1 MNSKFA
7 PPTEKELEAF
17 ETSESNLKSTY
28 SPPTEQELKAF
39 EDSENNQSPKTTAA
53 DEELKA
59 PLAGYLAGK
68 ATQRGIEKTGEYV
81 EKGLEKIA
89 QMGGTSPEQLKVI
102 KENFPEFKA
111 TNPVQEVNDLLAQA
125 RGTNTSIN
133 QMYEQAGELLAD
145 KKITPDD
152 FRSLVEKAALE
163 QNKYGQPTFAK
174 PISQSEVSK
183 TLQPA
188 IESTQE
194 VVKSKQEKMLEEF
207 ADLKAKEAVT
217 KASEMSLGQ
226 LPQKTADQIAKTTKE
241 QVLQNPQAF
250 DFKGMTAQEA
260 FPIFQE
266 QRAKLI
272 SVEETPLAE
281 IFPSLK
287 GVGKLDPPEEAAFRK
302 ILNIGSADI
311 RGYELQ
317 EKLRQLRGRGF
328 TEQGQLSEK
337 PAAATSTQ
345 IRKKISEL
353 SPEAGR
359 LMEAENV
366 ELSKLEAL
374 EKAGYIKR
382 VGEGTK
388 TTIDMPD
395 SQIENIV
402 KDLSTSYDKTSPTNV
417 IENIE
422 VLKKYL
428 PEDKFKKIQMAALKL
443 AEKKGGGIG
452 YVNANII
459 NQILQSITTRSVSR
473 GVATLPEAISA
484 ALPSVVTKTAKTI
497 GKGALKALPFGGAA
511 VGAIAAQAAEEA
523 ASPETSGALPTD
535 IETSDVR
542 NAPIAVSPKSMEG
555 VQSTYW
561 FERGIRDPEE
571 QLQKARL
578 ASFKQGLTE
587 RGYESYDKTPSA
599 YEKPEVKAYKE
610 KVMQAEKLGALAPTY
625 VEAPK
630 TQVLK
635 ADNPAEISSVA
646 QAMQSSPDKV
656 SQEYSRVL
664 SQIVDAPASQ
674 KEAVLFGLNQQPA
687 FRELVRKLKDEQ
699 KTEEETPLILKG
711 PA

>member
-1 MNSKFA
+1 MSDFDPKDIVNEKASVSDFDAKDVINDSEIIPQKEQPEEA
-7 PPTEKELEAF
+7 PL
-17 ETSESNLKSTY
+17 TSI
-28 SPPTEQELKAF
+28 TEQV
-39 EDSENNQSPKTTAA
+39 TAPA
-53 DEELKA
+53 TGYI
-59 PLAGYLAGK
+59 AGRTAQE
-68 ATQRGIEKTGEYV
+68 AISKTGELA

-89 QMGGTSPEQLKVI
+89 QLGGTSPEQLKVI
-102 KENFPEFKA
+102 KENYAEFKA
-111 TNPVQEVNDLLAQA
+111 TDPVQEVNDLLAKA

-145 KKITPDD
+145 KKITPDEY
-152 FRSLVEKAALE
+152 RSLVEKAALE
-163 QNKYGQPTFAK
+163 QNKYNQPTFAK

-217 KASEMSLGQ
+217 KASERSLGQ

-250 DFKGMTAQEA
+250 DFKGMTAQEVL
-260 FPIFQE
+260 PIFQE
-266 QRAKLI
+266 QRNKLI

-287 GVGKLDPPEEAAFRK
+287 GVGKLDPSEEAAFRK
-302 ILNIGSADI
+302 ILKIGSADI

-317 EKLRQLRGRGF
+317 EKLRQLRGKGF

-353 SPEAGR
+353 SPEAGK

-374 EKAGYIKR
+374 ENAGYIKR

-388 TTIDMPD
+388 TTIDMTD
-395 SQIENIV
+395 SQINNIV

-417 IENIE
+417 VENIE

-443 AEKKGGGIG
+443 AEKKGGGID
-452 YVNANII
+452 YVNANKI
-459 NQILQSITTRSVSR
+459 NAILQSITTRSVARS
-473 GVATLPEAISA
+473 VATLPEAISTM
-484 ALPSVVTKTAKTI
+484 LPKTTAVVKTL

-511 VGAIAAQAAEEA
+511 IGAIAAQAAEEA
-523 ASPETSGALPTD
+523 ASPETSGATP
-535 IETSDVR
+535 
-542 NAPIAVSPKSMEG
+542 SMPE
-555 VQSTYW
+555 YW
-561 FERGIRDPEE
+561 LERGVRDPEE
-571 QLQKARL
+571 QRQRAML
-578 ASFKQGLTE
+578 ASFREGLPAQGTM
-587 RGYESYDKTPSA
+587 YETPSPYA
-599 YEKPEVKAYKE
+599 KPEVKQYKE
-610 KVMQAEKLGALAPTY
+610 QVMAAKKAGALAPTY

-630 TQVLK
+630 AKVLK
-635 ADNPAEISSVA
+635 SDNPAEIAGIA
-646 QAMQSSPDKV
+646 QALQSNSDKA
-656 SQEYSRVL
+656 SQEYGRVL
-664 SQIVDAPASQ
+664 SQIVDAPV
-674 KEAVLFGLNQQPA
+674 KEKESILFGLNQQPA
-687 FRELVRKLKDEQ
+687 FRELVRKLKGQ
-699 KTEEETPLILKG
+699 TEE
-711 PA
+711 

>member
-1 MNSKFA
+1 MGKFISDEEMSKLETKQSSSPSMGKNFISDEEMQKLEQPEEA
-7 PPTEKELEAF
+7 PL
-17 ETSESNLKSTY
+17 TSI
-28 SPPTEQELKAF
+28 TEQV
-39 EDSENNQSPKTTAA
+39 TAPA
-53 DEELKA
+53 TGYI
-59 PLAGYLAGK
+59 AGRTAQE
-68 ATQRGIEKTGEYV
+68 AISKTGELA

-89 QMGGTSPEQLKVI
+89 QLGGTSPEQLRVI
-102 KENFPEFKA
+102 KENYAEFRA
-111 TNPVQEVNDLLAQA
+111 TDPVQEMNDLLAKA

-145 KKITPDD
+145 KKITPDEY
-152 FRSLVEKAALE
+152 RSLVEKAALE
-163 QNKYGQPTFAK
+163 QNKYNQPTFAK

-217 KASEMSLGQ
+217 KASERSLGQ

-250 DFKGMTAQEA
+250 DFKGMTAQEVL
-260 FPIFQE
+260 PIFQE
-266 QRAKLI
+266 QRNKLI

-287 GVGKLDPPEEAAFRK
+287 GVGKLDPSEQAAFRK
-302 ILNIGSADI
+302 ILDIGSADI

-317 EKLRQLRGRGF
+317 EKLRQLRGKGF

-353 SPEAGR
+353 SPEAGK
-359 LMEAENV
+359 LMEAENI

-374 EKAGYIKR
+374 ENAGYIKR

-388 TTIDMPD
+388 TTIDMTD
-395 SQIENIV
+395 SQINNIV

-417 IENIE
+417 VENIE

-443 AEKKGGGIG
+443 AEKKGGGID
-452 YVNANII
+452 YVNANKI
-459 NQILQSITTRSVSR
+459 NAILQSITTRSVAR
-473 GVATLPEAISA
+473 GVATLPEAISTM
-484 ALPSVVTKTAKTI
+484 LPKTTAVVKTL

-511 VGAIAAQAAEEA
+511 IGAIAAQAAEEA
-523 ASPETSGALPTD
+523 ASPETSGATP
-535 IETSDVR
+535 
-542 NAPIAVSPKSMEG
+542 SMPE
-555 VQSTYW
+555 YW
-561 FERGIRDPEE
+561 LERGVRDPEE
-571 QLQKARL
+571 QRQRAML
-578 ASFKQGLTE
+578 ASFREGLPAQGTM
-587 RGYESYDKTPSA
+587 YETPSPYA
-599 YEKPEVKAYKE
+599 KPEVKQYKE
-610 KVMQAEKLGALAPTY
+610 QVMAAKKAGALAPTY

-630 TQVLK
+630 AKVLK
-635 ADNPAEISSVA
+635 ADNPAEIAGIA
-646 QAMQSSPDKV
+646 QALQSNSDKA
-656 SQEYSRVL
+656 SQEYGRVL
-664 SQIVDAPASQ
+664 SQIVDAPV
-674 KEAVLFGLNQQPA
+674 KEKESILFGLNQQPA
-687 FRELVRKLKDEQ
+687 FRELVRKLKGQ
-699 KTEEETPLILKG
+699 TEE
-711 PA
+711 